1 MAMATAVMGIGTR
14 SKSLHAAA
22 LKVAKTIGPIDFDPG
37 GRCDPMDV
45 AKNLEHEVIKK
56 RLGL

>member
-1 MAMATAVMGIGTR
+1 MAGALLGIGTR
-14 SKSLHAAA
+14 SKKLHAAA
-22 LKVAKTIGPIDFDPG
+22 LKVAKKIGPIDFDPD

-45 AKNLEHEVIKK
+45 AKNLSHDLVKK